1 MMSSMSGF
9 RGDVMAEGSRLPPMG
24 PHFRDAG
31 SSLSR
36 DYCMDSQP
44 LDYSTKRI
52 HGIPLSL
59 TSIDNGG
66 GLAGDAST
74 TPIFKSPKLSP
85 KSVSE
90 SLSLRSECSS
100 PMSCSPGPHVTPYSQ
115 VPSRSYSPT
124 PHAFQQLL
132 HPPPVPPVPP
142 AAQISP
148 SALPPIASSFHHNP
162 AAVSSLILAQLQAN
176 PLLFSTLLAKSNLM
190 TQQQQL
196 QNMKAQVS
204 PPLKSPPSEPRLP
217 GFSGAGFG
225 VGGLGPDTLSMMH
238 LKNYHGDHLGPS
250 SGVLHNTTQEELAL
264 LERSNEEY
272 RSFREN
278 FLSESSKIKAR
289 RGGRRNSTT
298 LGGASVTGNS
308 CDRSSGAPDDS
319 GGEGSIDVV
328 SGDSGDG
335 EDHDAKT
342 DNGEEKSMEMSQ
354 QEAGADPYSLIPKK
368 RNRQGLE
375 STMKDEAYW
384 ERRRRNNEAAKRSR
398 DARRAKEEEIAIR
411 GAFLEQEN
419 MKLRAELS
427 TLKSETAKLRCMLY
441 NS

>member
-9 RGDVMAEGSRLPPMG
+9 RGDVMAEGSRLQPMG
-24 PHFRDAG
+24 AHFRDAG

-52 HGIPLSL
+52 HGLPLSL

-66 GLAGDAST
+66 SLAGDNST

-100 PMSCSPGPHVTPYSQ
+100 PMSCSPAPHATPYSQ
-115 VPSRSYSPT
+115 VHGRSYSPT

-132 HPPPVPPVPP
+132 HPPPPPPVPP

-148 SALPPIASSFHHNP
+148 SALPPLASSFHHNP
-162 AAVSSLILAQLQAN
+162 TAVSSLILAQLQAN

-217 GFSGAGFG
+217 GFSAAGFG
-225 VGGLGPDTLSMMH
+225 VGGLGPDALGMMH
-238 LKNYHGDHLGPS
+238 LKNYHGDHLGPTP
-250 SGVLHNTTQEELAL
+250 GVLHNNTQEEFAL
-264 LERSNEEY
+264 MERSNEEY

-278 FLSESSKIKAR
+278 FLTESSKMKAR

-298 LGGASVTGNS
+298 LGGASVN
-308 CDRSSGAPDDS
+308 CDRSGGAPDDS

-335 EDHDAKT
+335 EDQDAKI
-342 DNGEEKSMEMSQ
+342 DNGEENNVEMSQ
-354 QEAGADPYSLIPKK
+354 QEAGADPYTLTPK
-368 RNRQGLE
+368 RRHNRQGLE
-375 STMKDEAYW
+375 NTTKDEAYW